1 MDWLSKYDGVIQCA
15 KNAVRLTKKD
25 GTIVEFV
32 AAEQA
37 YQASMLSQMKVIA
50 LEENLVVQEYPD
62 VFLEELSGM
71 PLDRDIEFFIELL
84 LGTPPISKKPYR
96 MPVNELVEL
105 KKQLAKL
112 QDKGFI
118 CPSSSPWGAP
128 VLFVEKK
135 DGTQRMCVNYRSLNE
150 VTVKIMY
157 PLPQIEDLFDQMKRA
172 SVFSKIDLS
181 SGYHQLKIRESDIPK
196 TAFHTRYGLYEY
208 TVMSFGLTNAPAY
221 FMYLMNKVFMEYLD
235 KFVVVF
241 IDDILVFSKTEE

>member
-1 MDWLSKYDGVIQCA
+1 
-15 KNAVRLTKKD
+15 LTKKD